1 MDIPGEREHST
12 RNRTISRRHLLRQGS
27 AALGGLYVLGNPPL
41 SWALERGADETV
53 IPWSDRRPD
62 NPMPD
67 VIRNQPEWEDLDSW
81 ITPNERF
88 FGISRYQYIPELDP
102 STWRLAVGGRV
113 RNPMTLSLEDI
124 RRRPYQDV
132 TATLECAGTHGLPF
146 LDAGIGNARWGG
158 TPLADLLREA
168 GIEDDG
174 VDVVFVGADRGEGEV
189 HGVPVQENFAR
200 ALSVEDAMTSGA
212 LLTYEMNGEDLPP
225 RNGYPLR
232 LVVPGWY
239 GMASVK
245 WLQRIEVRPT
255 RFMGRFQA
263 DDYVTLR
270 AEEHDGTT
278 LWTRNAIGPQRL
290 KSVPGRV
297 SRANGSLRIS
307 GAAWGAPIQ
316 RVEVRIDDGEW
327 REARLDRSHV
337 AEHAWLF
344 WSLDWEG
351 ASGGPHR
358 ITSRAFDAQG
368 NIQPAPDDPMIANK
382 HTYWE
387 SNGQVTRQIVLG

>member
-1 MDIPGEREHST
+1 MDILGEREHST
-12 RNRTISRRHLLRQGS
+12 RSRIITRRRLLKQGS
-27 AALGGLYVLGNPPL
+27 AALGGLYLLGKPSL
-41 SWALERGADETV
+41 AWTLELGANEEV
-53 IPWSDRRPD
+53 IPWADRRPD

-67 VIRNQPEWEDLDSW
+67 VIRNQQVWEDLDSW

-88 FGISRYQYIPELDP
+88 FGISRYQYVPELDP
-102 STWRLAVGGRV
+102 ATWRLSVGGRV
-113 RNPMTLSLEDI
+113 RNPMTLSLDEI
-124 RRRPYQDV
+124 RGRPYQDV

-146 LDAGIGNARWGG
+146 LDTGIGNARWGG

-174 VDVVFVGADRGEGEV
+174 VEVVFVGADRGEGEV
-189 HGVPVQENFAR
+189 HGVTIQENFAR
-200 ALSVEDAMTSGA
+200 ALSVEDAMNLGA

-232 LVVPGWY
+232 LIVPGWY

-255 RFMGRFQA
+255 PFMGRFQA
-263 DDYVTLR
+263 DEYVTLR
-270 AEEHDGTT
+270 AEERNGTT

-297 SRANGSLRIS
+297 SRGNGGLQIS
-307 GAAWGAPIQ
+307 GAAWGAPIE
-316 RVEVRIDDGEW
+316 RVEVRIDDGPW
-327 REARLDRSHV
+327 RPAELDRSNL
-337 AEHAWLF
+337 AEHAWVF
-344 WSLDWEG
+344 WSLGWED
-351 ASGGPHR
+351 ASQGEHR
-358 ITSRAFDAQG
+358 ITSRAFDARG
-368 NIQPAPDDPMIANK
+368 NVQPTPDDPEIANK